1 MKEILKNLDIDTIIP
16 HGGGIESAA
25 AVAWAKRL
33 GLKPLLLS
41 LDMGDVPKVR
51 HTIEAVKKQA
61 KHFNVPL
68 HIERNTIPMT
78 KLDVPPGDFF
88 LDMCTRL
95 VLGNPQW
102 NIKYVV
108 FGANSEDSMN
118 QRMTLRNFQRILA
131 GRWGL
136 QYDLH
141 GMQFGLFKK
150 IPQIVFPFEYLTKSE
165 IIGIMATHDK
175 EVLSMIWTCTN
186 PINGKPC
193 RQCHKCI
200 EYAAAKNTA
209 RRAKKKIQEGE
220 TYGHGLQDM

>member
-102 NIKYVV
+102 HINYVV
-108 FGANSEDSMN
+108 FGAYSEDSMN

-131 GRWGL
+131 GRWGYNMIYMVCSL
-136 QYDLH
+136 D
-141 GMQFGLFKK
+141 
-150 IPQIVFPFEYLTKSE
+150 YLRKY
-165 IIGIMATHDK
+165 
-175 EVLSMIWTCTN
+175 
-186 PINGKPC
+186 
-193 RQCHKCI
+193 HK
-200 EYAAAKNTA
+200 
-209 RRAKKKIQEGE
+209 
-220 TYGHGLQDM
+220 